1 MLEDLALFR
10 LVEVV
15 VDVVSQS
22 PLQTVHLSN
31 DLMVLLLDA
40 LDKVVPQLKLS
51 RFDHVALDL
60 LARYEHFLF
69 VLDPALVHLE
79 LHQILFLQFALFLF
93 DHGHQDLLIS
103 LKLKG
108 VLLTIDFILEILML
122 LLFLIL
128 I

>member
-51 RFDHVALDL
+51 LFDHVALDL
-60 LARYEHFLF
+60 LARHEHFLF

-79 LHQILFLQFALFLF
+79 LHQILFLQFALFLL